1 MNDTDV
7 PTKAIPQSV
16 SEKITKSET
25 NKKQRIITGTI
36 FSLVAVVPI
45 YLGVHTFHVL
55 EAVLSFLLFHELNNV
70 FHASTSE
77 KYIGYGLFVF
87 DHIMLTINYQLT
99 FEIFPV
105 ISFIVYSCYSLKTHD
120 LIKSTK
126 LFFASYWSIHL
137 LSFSI
142 AIPYI
147 TGTTMPLMY
156 IIFLTCNNDIWQW
169 AFGRMFGKHK
179 PFTFLSPNKSIEGY
193 LGGLLVLIIIGI
205 LAQDNL
211 IFILLVY
218 VSGIIGDLIAS
229 CLKRQLDVKDF
240 GSILPGMGGMF
251 DRMDSHIIV
260 ITLAYYWYKLFGYH
274 PGLVLRCIQHY
285 FYFTNDECSL
295 F

>member
-1 MNDTDV
+1 MTDGDA
-7 PTKAIPQSV
+7 PTKAISQHE
-16 SEKITKSET
+16 SEKITKSEI

-36 FSLVAVVPI
+36 FALIAVVPI
-45 YLGVHTFHVL
+45 YLGVHIFHIL
-55 EAVLSFLLFHELNNV
+55 EAVLSFLMFHELNNV
-70 FHASTSE
+70 FRASTVE

-87 DHIMLTINYQLT
+87 DHILLIIDYQLS
-99 FEIFPV
+99 FEMFPF

-126 LFFASYWSIHL
+126 LFFAAYWSIHM

-169 AFGRMFGKHK
+169 AFGRIFGKHK

-193 LGGLLVLIIIGI
+193 LGGLFVLIIIGL

-211 IFILLVY
+211 IFIILIYL
-218 VSGIIGDLIAS
+218 SGIAGDLIAS

-240 GSILPGMGGMF
+240 GSMLPGMGGMF
-251 DRMDSHIIV
+251 DRMDSQIIV
-260 ITLAYYWYKLFGYH
+260 IPFAYYWYKFFGYQ
-274 PGLVLRCIQHY
+274 PGLILRCIQHY